1 MASQADQFSK
11 ANRQSSNGKVQTG
24 DALRVGEA
32 DSNFRIRP
40 SARRNL
46 QVDLV
51 QTGKA
56 RGEAGIEDV
65 GSVDSGATEPDLER
79 LLFQYCGLL
88 RHLRVFC
95 GGHGLAEAGGVEE
108 HNIACAGG
116 SVRSHEGDIL

>member
-24 DALRVGEA
+24 DALRVGEP
-32 DSNFRIRP
+32 DSDFRICA
-40 SARRNL
+40 SAHRNP

-65 GSVDSGATEPDLER
+65 GSVDGGAIEPDLER

-95 GGHGLAEAGGVEE
+95 GGYGLAEAGGVEE
-108 HNIACAGG
+108 NNVACSRR
-116 SVRSHEGDIL
+116 SVR